1 MRAWKRGA
9 ALLLAAALCLP
20 TAFAQEPAPQSFVD
34 VPAEHWAAADIAAAA
49 ESGLMVGTGGG
60 RFEPEREVTYGE
72 FLAMLVRLTCPEKVD
87 PNIQGAWY
95 MPYLYAGAELLG
107 RTGLGEAM
115 SQPTLLE
122 KKLDR
127 YDMAAMLFMTQDG
140 VPLGGYRAIADWESI
155 PDQYKDVAAA
165 AWSMGLLRGVD
176 EKGTFAGEITVT
188 RAQAAAV
195 LNRLRA
201 YNAAQEALSP
211 LPQGAVPIS
220 RANAAVEAQ
229 DAAGGFY
236 IYSGEGIGHQGKIDF
251 DNPGYTR
258 LRFTL
263 ATNPTQFDSSH
274 VFRVIDVGSE
284 EREFLFYIFQ
294 GSAKER
300 TYDVDVSG
308 AGRLDLSVCSTCWC
322 DAVVKDI
329 YLY

>member
-1 MRAWKRGA
+1 M
-9 ALLLAAALCLP
+9 
-20 TAFAQEPAPQSFVD
+20 D
-34 VPAEHWAAADIAAAA
+34 
-49 ESGLMVGTGGG
+49 
-60 RFEPEREVTYGE
+60 
-72 FLAMLVRLTCPEKVD
+72 
-87 PNIQGAWY
+87 
-95 MPYLYAGAELLG
+95 LLG

-115 SQPTLLE
+115 SQPTLLD

-140 VPLGGYRAIADWESI
+140 VPLGDYRAIADWESI
-155 PDQYKDVAAA
+155 PDQYKDIAAA
-165 AWSMGLLRGVD
+165 A
-176 EKGTFAGEITVT
+176 T
-188 RAQAAAV
+188 V

-201 YNAAQEALSP
+201 YNAAQETFAP
-211 LPQGAVPIS
+211 LPQGALAVT

-229 DAAGGFY
+229 DAADGFY
-236 IYSGEGIGHQGKIDF
+236 IYSGVDIGYQGKIDF

-263 ATNPTQFDSSH
+263 ATNSTLFESSN
-274 VFRVIDVGSE
+274 VFRVIDVSGA

-294 GSAKER
+294 DSGTTR

>member
-1 MRAWKRGA
+1 MRARKRGA

-34 VPAEHWAAADIAAAA
+34 VPAEHWAAADIATAA
-49 ESGLMVGTGGG
+49 ESGLIQGTGGG

-72 FLAMLVRLTCPEKVD
+72 FLTMLVRLTCPEKVD
-87 PNIQGAWY
+87 STVPGAWY
-95 MPYLYAGAELLG
+95 MPYLYAGVDLLG

-115 SQPTLLE
+115 SQPTLLD

-140 VPLGGYRAIADWESI
+140 VPLGDYRAIADWESI
-155 PDQYKDVAAA
+155 PDQYKDIAAA

-188 RAQAAAV
+188 RAQAATV

-201 YNAAQEALSP
+201 YNAAQETFAP
-211 LPQGAVPIS
+211 LPQGALAVT

-229 DAAGGFY
+229 DAADGFY
-236 IYSGEGIGHQGKIDF
+236 IYSGVDIGYQGKIDF

-263 ATNPTQFDSSH
+263 ATNSTLFESSN
-274 VFRVIDVGSE
+274 VFRVIDVSGA

-294 GSAKER
+294 DSGTTR